1 MKTFHKACQNILDNK
16 DSKALNWAVGYARH
30 GLTVNNEF
38 EAGTQALYI
47 LNNITHWRGE
57 TAKETRQMLKDF
69 VNHDCKSNWD
79 K

>member
-16 DSKALNWAVGYARH
+16 DSKAVNYAVNYAKY
-30 GLTVNNEF
+30 GLTITEEF

-47 LNNITHWRGE
+47 LNNITHWRGAV
-57 TAKETRQMLKDF
+57 AKETRQMLKEF
-69 VNHDCKSNWD
+69 TNKSSKSNWD